1 MFTWFKGVPL
11 NLKQHENFTPL
22 KKLVSLKQ
30 AVIILW
36 CEFLPLQTIQT
47 CKWLVINF
55 VCTKCSLLNKSE
67 FRVTK
72 QLDTCSSSPHE
83 GMHFCWREQNNCWL
97 SSQPM
102 SRAGAEKFLWSCRAE
117 LMERGTYSDRVR
129 SASPTGEVHATN
141 VCTHG
146 TERLFWQ
153 TYKPNGI
160 CYASGI
166 WQHSTQRHCVSLHNT
181 FSQTPPSARAYIPL
195 RFRPQLLNAVSEFGF
210 VQYLILWTNT
220 CKT

>member
-1 MFTWFKGVPL
+1 MADTWGQTTIHVPVL
-11 NLKQHENFTPL
+11 VPVHADKQFRVTNEP
-22 KKLVSLKQ
+22 
-30 AVIILW
+30 ARLW
-36 CEFLPLQTIQT
+36 IAGWSQST
-47 CKWLVINF
+47 CRKP
-55 VCTKCSLLNKSE
+55 THKSE

-129 SASPTGEVHATN
+129 TASPTGEVHATN

-181 FSQTPPSARAYIPL
+181 FSQTPPSARSYILL
-195 RFRPQLLNAVSEFGF
+195 RFRPQHLNAVSEFGF
-210 VQYLILWTNT
+210 VQYKYLQNSEY
-220 CKT
+220 